1 MRFSLA
7 MFEVERTRRRKVPLL
22 SFTDREGPTSIT
34 GVLTTP
40 GIKIV
45 GEKDVLGEYNLGVF
59 EFTFSFESD
68 DGSVRLA
75 VFNFGSEDI
84 TLLHLPETVRFD
96 DSEPSS
102 ENFHLYS
109 TLAVDW
115 TQDHFLW

>member
-1 MRFSLA
+1 

-75 VFNFGSEDI
+75 VFNFGSELDVCRRLGGI
-84 TLLHLPETVRFD
+84 DLFSISAP
-96 DSEPSS
+96 DSGVQS
-102 ENFHLYS
+102 
-109 TLAVDW
+109 
-115 TQDHFLW
+115 